1 MTAGHVQPEFRM
13 LPDYTWESETFWTGG
28 RHGRLMIHRCRSC
41 ARYFHPPAPAC
52 FRCRSMDVG
61 PEAVSGRVTVATFTV
76 NEHTWL
82 PGFPPPYVIAIVEI
96 AEEPDVRLTTNIM
109 DCAVS
114 EVHIGMPVEVLFE
127 QWDDVWVPVFR
138 PVAP

>member
-1 MTAGHVQPEFRM
+1 MTPGHVRPDFRM
-13 LPDYTWESETFWTGG
+13 LPDCTWESEPFWTGG
-28 RHGRLMIHRCRSC
+28 ERGRLMIHRCRSC

-61 PEAVSGRVTVATFTV
+61 PEPVSGKASVAAFTV
-76 NEHTWL
+76 NEHSWL

-96 AEEPDVRLTTNIM
+96 AEEPDVRLTTNVM
-109 DCAVS
+109 DCEVAD
-114 EVHIGMPVEVLFE
+114 VHIGMPVEVLFE

-138 PVAP
+138 PVAE